1 MFRFFRKKQE
11 LSPMQELLN
20 LAIDDLEDEWINYA
34 KIMRFNDGASLSTH
48 INNFARP
55 LVESFKNK
63 YLTLYQ
69 YSGSIFWHT
78 VSTAIMRSNTHP
90 KNEVNNAFR
99 ELDAKY
105 N

>member
-1 MFRFFRKKQE
+1 
-11 LSPMQELLN
+11 MQELFN

-34 KIMRFNDGASLSTH
+34 KIMRFNNGVSLSTH
-48 INNFARP
+48 IDNFARP

-69 YSGSIFWHT
+69 YSGSIFWYT

-90 KNEVNNAFR
+90 KNEVKNAFR

-105 N
+105 SKAGKNPEK